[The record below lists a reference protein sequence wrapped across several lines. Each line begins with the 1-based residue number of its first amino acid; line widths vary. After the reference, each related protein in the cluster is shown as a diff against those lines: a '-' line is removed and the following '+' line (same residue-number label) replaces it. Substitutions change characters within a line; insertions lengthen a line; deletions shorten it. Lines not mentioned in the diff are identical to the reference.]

1 MSFVPETVIERMPT
15 ENPQYTVSPLG
26 IDFKGDISRDEW
38 ATLGQK
44 FGKAGR
50 SMGFII
56 GDWLNYGKGR
66 GDWGDTYTEAMR
78 ITGLENKTLRNYA
91 SVSRKVQLS
100 LRRDNLPFEVHC
112 KVAPIKDVEKQ
123 RKWLSLAEQEANK
136 GTPISSRRL
145 AKSIILDRLA
155 TQDDMVTPEADRGK
169 KKAQLHVLRLMTFWR
184 KLQENDWLST
194 ASVDTIRTLMTDL
207 QPIICIHKKLHDRV
221 VEIEGGTPEAPE
233 TSAIGPIDGLHER
246 PPGGGD

>member
-1 MSFVPETVIERMPT
+1 
-15 ENPQYTVSPLG
+15 
-26 IDFKGDISRDEW
+26 
-38 ATLGQK
+38 
-44 FGKAGR
+44 
-50 SMGFII
+50 
-56 GDWLNYGKGR
+56 
-66 GDWGDTYTEAMR
+66 
-78 ITGLENKTLRNYA
+78 
-91 SVSRKVQLS
+91 

-221 VEIEGGTPEAPE
+221 VEIEGGTPAGQQ
-233 TSAIGPIDGLHER
+233 TSATAPIDDLHQR